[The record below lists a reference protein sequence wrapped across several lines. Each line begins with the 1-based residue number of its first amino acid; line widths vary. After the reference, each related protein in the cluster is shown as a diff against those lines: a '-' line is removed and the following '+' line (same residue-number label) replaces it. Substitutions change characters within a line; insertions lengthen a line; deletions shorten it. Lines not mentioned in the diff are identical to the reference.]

1 MTELIRECIEA
12 LEVLAEDAAE
22 AGYYVRA
29 EAAADLAFR
38 VRCALA
44 KKILED

>member
-1 MTELIRECIEA
+1 MADLTRECIEA

-22 AGYYVRA
+22 AGYFVQA

-44 KKILED
+44 KETVED